1 MDINELESYR
11 LSNAVKF
18 HNELNPR
25 LWVNEKLRPE
35 VREKLLAI
43 ADDFREFLGVDNLDI
58 KDITVSGSNAAYTYT
73 PHSDID
79 LHLVVDLDNVCDN
92 EVYRELFDAKKYQYN
107 NEHNYKIRGY
117 DVELYVQDSKQPH
130 HSAGIYSVVND
141 DWVKVPGRRQP
152 TIDDISVKAKYVD
165 LGERIEAA
173 IASDDIELIK
183 SLWQKVKTMR
193 QAGLDKTGEFGPEN
207 LAFKLLRRAGI
218 IEKLKTAIT
227 QAQDHELS
235 LRETRP
241 EKKKIYGYK
250 NYWYPGY
257 DYYANLSTNVDQ
269 PGEVDESAQVTVKG
283 KTHPLEKVIEKF
295 VKFCADHL
303 HLKTLPTINLMTD
316 PKFGTDRRTM
326 GHYMDDKRTIEVEI
340 TGRHILDIMRTI
352 AHELVHYSQYERGD
366 LPNAAGDTGSPW
378 ENEAHATAGVLM
390 RYFDRAHPEFF
401 KAKVIDEGIRDQLA
415 AAAAAA
421 CIAGAPGCATTGDA
435 VRGVQAAGTAAQTI
449 KRMGR
454 AGAEEE
460 VMQRLRNELR
470 RRQGQVVPE
479 DVNEA
484 LDQPY
489 KILRWEK
496 GDYGDVDAIARLDD
510 NTFLSIMFNKGFS
523 QETKEEAW
531 SVEFYRNNSQEVT
544 GEGDEFRVF
553 ATVLNAIQT
562 FISDRVPGAIGKYK
576 PNKVYFS
583 ASKQV
588 EPGQKEQSR
597 ARLYDSLIQ
606 RYARALGFTSSRS
619 DTGNKV
625 MYELNRIKPVAEA
638 QEQCPECGGPMFSEL
653 LINEKQDACYYKVKS
668 RYKVWPSA
676 YASGALV
683 QCRKKGAANWGN
695 KS

>member
-25 LWVNEKLRPE
+25 LWRNEKLRPE

-43 ADDFREFLGVDNLDI
+43 ADDFREFLGIDGLDI

-152 TIDDISVKAKYVD
+152 TIDDISVKGKYVD
-165 LGERIEAA
+165 LGQRIEAA
-173 IASDDIELIK
+173 IASGDTDLINN
-183 SLWQKVKTMR
+183 LWKKVKTMR

-207 LAFKLLRRAGI
+207 LAFKLLRRAGV
-218 IEKLKTAIT
+218 IEQLKTAVT
-227 QAQDHELS
+227 QARDQELS
-235 LRETRP
+235 LRETQP

-257 DYYANLSTNVDQ
+257 DYYARLSANVDQ
-269 PGEVDESAQVTVKG
+269 PGEVDESAQVSVRG
-283 KTHPLEKVIEKF
+283 KTHPLEQVVEKF
-295 VKFCADHL
+295 VKFCANHL
-303 HLKTLPTINLMTD
+303 HLKTVPTINLMTD
-316 PKFGTDRRTM
+316 PKFGAEQRTM
-326 GHYMDDKRTIEVEI
+326 GHYMDDKRTIEVEV
-340 TGRHILDIMRTI
+340 TGRHILDVMRTI
-352 AHELVHYSQYERGD
+352 AHELVHYSQHERGD
-366 LPNAAGDTGSPW
+366 MPDEAGDTGSPW

-390 RYFDRAHPEFF
+390 RYFDRAHPEYF
-401 KAKVIDEGIRDQLA
+401 KAEVIDEGVRDRLA

-421 CIAGAPGCATTGDA
+421 CVAGAPGCATTGDA
-435 VRGVQAAGTAAQTI
+435 IRGVQAVGTAAQTI
-449 KRMGR
+449 KHMGR

-460 VMQRLRNELR
+460 MMQRLRNELR

-479 DVNEA
+479 
-484 LDQPY
+484 
-489 KILRWEK
+489 
-496 GDYGDVDAIARLDD
+496 
-510 NTFLSIMFNKGFS
+510 
-523 QETKEEAW
+523 
-531 SVEFYRNNSQEVT
+531 
-544 GEGDEFRVF
+544 
-553 ATVLNAIQT
+553 
-562 FISDRVPGAIGKYK
+562 
-576 PNKVYFS
+576 
-583 ASKQV
+583 
-588 EPGQKEQSR
+588 
-597 ARLYDSLIQ
+597 
-606 RYARALGFTSSRS
+606 
-619 DTGNKV
+619 
-625 MYELNRIKPVAEA
+625 EA
-638 QEQCPECGGPMFSEL
+638 QEQCPECGGPMFSDL

-695 KS
+695 KK